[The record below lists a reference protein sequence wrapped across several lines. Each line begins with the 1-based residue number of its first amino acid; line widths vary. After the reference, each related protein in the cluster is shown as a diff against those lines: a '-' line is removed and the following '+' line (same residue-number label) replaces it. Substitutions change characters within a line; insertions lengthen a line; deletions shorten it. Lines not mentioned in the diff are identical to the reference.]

1 MRSSIQPLHHG
12 HTHHLLLLLKSAKDL
27 VKSIEK
33 LILIGRR
40 SERRGNVR
48 RKGMPICSNAH
59 TSHVAPEPLDVF
71 IAKIEACLGRHLAA
85 RRRRRRRRRRSGGA
99 GDGGGGGRER
109 REEL

>member
-1 MRSSIQPLHHG
+1 MRRSIIRPLLHG
-12 HTHHLLLLLKSAKDL
+12 HTTLHLLVRLPLGKDL
-27 VKSIEK
+27 VKIIEK

-40 SERRGNVR
+40 SERRGIR

-85 RRRRRRRRRRSGGA
+85 RRRRRRRSGGA